1 MKVLIITQYP
11 KLSGVDYHRLWIPHG
26 NIGKNHGVEISQVN
40 EIDTAEIDF
49 LQAHDLVVANRF
61 ISKTGNQEGVI
72 QKLKQAGVPYILDLD
87 DDYRIPEWHV
97 LRLAAKKMNH
107 SGQIATAAKGALAV
121 TTTHSLLADAI
132 KKELGQKNVY
142 IVPNGIDTNEE
153 QFKIHDRQQDV
164 TTFGWSG
171 SVTHFEDVLE
181 MFESLLGMYKNHDN
195 FKIVYGG
202 FESQDM
208 TSQAMAGILTAK
220 GIAKPEQF
228 SYYAACDVSQYAL
241 FYEAIDVALIPLRN
255 NRFNNMKS
263 NLKMLEAG
271 FKKKAAIVSNVW
283 PYSEIIADN
292 CLKVNHKNDWY
303 KQMTKLLKNPN
314 MIADLAE
321 KLYESVQPYEIK
333 HIAETR
339 FNIYKQCL
347 N

>member
-26 NIGKNHGVEISQVN
+26 NMGKNHGVEISQIN

-49 LQAHDLVVANRF
+49 LKEHDLVVANRF
-61 ISKTGNQEGVI
+61 ISKTGNQEAVI
-72 QKLKQAGVPYILDLD
+72 QKLLQAGVPYILDLD

-97 LRLAAKKMNH
+97 LRQAAKKMNH

-121 TTTHSLLADAI
+121 TTTHELLADAI
-132 KKELGQKNVY
+132 TKEIGQKNVY
-142 IVPNGIDTNEE
+142 IVPNGIDTSEE
-153 QFKIHDRQQDV
+153 QFKIHDKKQDV

-181 MFESLLGMYKNHDN
+181 MFEGLLAMYKNHDTL
-195 FKIVYGG
+195 KVVYGG
-202 FESQDM
+202 FEAQDI
-208 TSQAMAGILTAK
+208 TSNAIAGILTAK
-220 GIAKPEQF
+220 GAATPEQF
-228 SYYAACDVSQYAL
+228 GYYSACDVSKYAL

-271 FKKKAAIVSNVW
+271 FKKKAVIVSNVW
-283 PYSEIIADN
+283 PYTSLIGDN
-292 CLKVNHKNDWY
+292 CLNVNHKHDWY
-303 KQMTKLLKNPN
+303 KHMTKLLKNPN

-321 KLYESVQPYEIK
+321 KLHETVQPYEIK